1 MKKSEKP
8 SVDRRAIWH
17 LIKPY
22 WVSEE
27 RGKAWG
33 LLAIIIALVLVM
45 VYINVLLND
54 WNRNLYDSL
63 QNKNYDAFRHLL
75 VQFSYFAFSY
85 ITVATAR
92 IYLTQSLQIRWRT
105 WMTDKYMANW
115 LRYQAYYR
123 MEQNHVADNP
133 DQRIAEDLQSLSSS
147 TISLVLGFISST
159 VTLVSF
165 VGILWTISG
174 PIGFALLQRDW
185 VIPGYM
191 VWFAIAY
198 AGVGSWLIWWIGK
211 PLVSQTFNQQR
222 FEANFRF
229 GLFRVREYA
238 EAIAL
243 YRGEQRERGE
253 LGLRFED
260 IRQNWWAIMN
270 TTKRLNIATN
280 FYGQFAIIFPMLVA
294 APRYFSG
301 AISLGVLMQI
311 NSAFGQVQDALSWF
325 INAFTTLADWK
336 ASINRLA
343 GFNLVVERLQQ
354 QPSGVSVERG
364 DAGAIVFDQVDLA
377 LPDGRTLIGGMS
389 GTIEPG
395 RRILISGPSGCGKST
410 LLRAVAGIWP
420 YGAGAIRTPQ
430 EPALMFVPQTS
441 YLPIGTLRSAL
452 AYPAADNHYTDAQLC
467 HYLDL
472 CRLPHLKDRLDDVAN
487 WAKRLSPGEQQRL
500 AFARVFLTRPQVVF
514 LDEASSA
521 MDGETEEALYELLQQ
536 ELPLAAV
543 VSVAHRETVARYHQQ
558 RWHISNRN
566 NPPGDALSR
575 LSIDPI

>member
-1 MKKSEKP
+1 MNTNEKTRF
-8 SVDRRAIWH
+8 DRRAVWR

-63 QNKNYDAFRHLL
+63 QNKNFTAFRQLL
-75 VQFSYFAFSY
+75 WQFTYLAFSF
-85 ITVATAR
+85 IIVATAR
-92 IYLTQSLQIRWRT
+92 IYLTQALQIRWRT
-105 WMTDKYMANW
+105 WMTGKYMANW
-115 LRYQAYYR
+115 LRHHAYYR

-133 DQRIAEDLQSLSSS
+133 DQRMAEDLQALSSS
-147 TISLVLGFISST
+147 TIGLVLGFISSA
-159 VTLVSF
+159 VTLMSF
-165 VGILWTISG
+165 AGILWAISG
-174 PIGFALLQRDW
+174 PMSFVILQREW

-191 VWFAIAY
+191 LWFAIAY
-198 AGVGSWLIWWIGK
+198 AGLGSWMTWWIGK
-211 PLVSQTFNQQR
+211 PLVVQNFNQQR

-229 GLFRVREYA
+229 GLIRVREYA

-253 LGLRFED
+253 LTSHFEN

-270 TTKRLNIATN
+270 TTKRLNIAVN
-280 FYGQFAIIFPMLVA
+280 FYGQVANIFPILVA

-311 NSAFGQVQDALSWF
+311 SSAFGQVQDALSWF

-336 ASINRLA
+336 ASVNRLA
-343 GFNLVVERLQQ
+343 GFNLVVQRMQQ
-354 QPSGVSVERG
+354 QAVGITVERNN
-364 DAGAIVFDQVDLA
+364 AGAIEFERLDMA
-377 LPDGRTLIGGMS
+377 LPDGRALIGDVN

-395 RRILISGPSGCGKST
+395 QRILISGPSGCGKST

-420 YGAGAIRTPQ
+420 YGGGTIRTPQ
-430 EPALMFVPQTS
+430 EATLMFVPQTS

-452 AYPAADNHYTDAQLC
+452 AYPAGERDYTDQQLW

-472 CRLPHLKDRLDDVAN
+472 CRLPQLRDQLDVAAN

-521 MDGETEEALYELLQQ
+521 MDGETEEVLYGLLQE
-536 ELPLAAV
+536 ELPKATI
-543 VSVAHRETVARYHQQ
+543 VSIAHRETVARYHQQ
-558 RWHISNRN
+558 RWHITNRN
-566 NPPGDALSR
+566 NALGDDVSR
-575 LSIDPI
+575 LSIQPL